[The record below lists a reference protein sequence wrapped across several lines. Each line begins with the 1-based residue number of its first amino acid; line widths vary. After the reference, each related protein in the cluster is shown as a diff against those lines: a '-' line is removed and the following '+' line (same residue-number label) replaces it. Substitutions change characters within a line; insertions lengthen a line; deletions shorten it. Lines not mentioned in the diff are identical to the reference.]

1 MNNSVNLLAEILK
14 EKMPGRVYC
23 SEPMSRHTSFK
34 IGGPADVLVQPE
46 NSEGLAFALA
56 AAKDYEVPVTILG
69 NGSNVLV
76 RDKGIRGLVIQLGNA
91 LKSFRRDG
99 NRLFFGSGY
108 SLALASRKA
117 WECGLSGME
126 FAVGIPG
133 SIGGAVYMN
142 AGAYNGEMKGVVE
155 SVALWI

>member
-1 MNNSVNLLAEILK
+1 MCL
-14 EKMPGRVYC
+14 Y
-23 SEPMSRHTSFK
+23 SRR
-34 IGGPADVLVQPE
+34 IRR
-46 NSEGLAFALA
+46 GLAFALA

-91 LKSFRRDG
+91 LKSFRREG

-117 WECGLSGME
+117 WECGLSGI
-126 FAVGIPG
+126 GICRG
-133 SIGGAVYMN
+133 HSWEHWRRRLHECRCI
-142 AGAYNGEMKGVVE
+142 
-155 SVALWI
+155 

>member
-1 MNNSVNLLAEILK
+1 MNNSVNLLAEVLK

-91 LKSFRRDG
+91 LKSFRREG

-108 SLALASRKA
+108 SLASRKA
-117 WECGLSGME
+117 LVCGLSGME

-133 SIGGAVYMN
+133 RIGVAFYMN
-142 AGAYNGEMKGVVE
+142 AGAYNG
-155 SVALWI
+155 

>member
-1 MNNSVNLLAEILK
+1 MNNSVNLLAEVLK

-91 LKSFRRDG
+91 LKVSAVTVTGCSSVPVIRWLWRHAKRG
-99 NRLFFGSGY
+99 N
-108 SLALASRKA
+108 
-117 WECGLSGME
+117 
-126 FAVGIPG
+126 
-133 SIGGAVYMN
+133 
-142 AGAYNGEMKGVVE
+142 VV
-155 SVALWI
+155 

>member
-1 MNNSVNLLAEILK
+1 MNNSVNLLAEVLK

-76 RDKGIRGLVIQLGNA
+76 RDKASAGWLFSLAMHLKVSAVTATGCSSVPVIRWLWRHAKRGNA
-91 LKSFRRDG
+91 
-99 NRLFFGSGY
+99 
-108 SLALASRKA
+108 
-117 WECGLSGME
+117 
-126 FAVGIPG
+126 V
-133 SIGGAVYMN
+133 
-142 AGAYNGEMKGVVE
+142 
-155 SVALWI
+155 